1 MKIKAYSYIR
11 MSTDKQALGDS
22 ERRQVELS
30 EQYCN
35 NNNLELITD
44 YREQAGISAF
54 KGKNAAKGQLRAF
67 INAVESGHIKPHSYL
82 LIENIDRL
90 SRQDVLAS
98 FKLVNEIID
107 LDISI
112 VTITD
117 YQIYNKETLTSNQG
131 LIYILFGGM
140 QRELAPKI

>member
-44 YREQAGISAF
+44 YREEAGISAF
-54 KGKNAAKGQLRAF
+54 KGKNAATGMLRAF
-67 INAVESGHIKPHSYL
+67 IDAVKAGHIKANSYL

-90 SRQDVLAS
+90 SRQDILTS
-98 FKLVNEIID
+98 FKLVQEIIE
-107 LDISI
+107 LEISI

-117 YQIYNKETLTSNQG
+117 YQIYNKENLTSNQSRVN
-131 LIYILFGGM
+131 LYPTWWD
-140 QRELAPKI
+140 AKSK